1 MYIMRTTIAIDDD
14 LIPQLRSYAEHR
26 DLSVAKAVSEL
37 VRKGLAAPL
46 RTREVHGF
54 HVAVLPPDSGRV
66 TSGHVRSLEDEIG

>member
-1 MYIMRTTIAIDDD
+1 MYTMRTTIAIDDD
-14 LIPQLRSYAEHR
+14 LIPQLRSYAEQR

-46 RTREVHGF
+46 RTREVHRF
-54 HVAVLPPDSGRV
+54 HVAVLPPDSPRV